1 MVSFHKKELSLFNA
15 WIFSLVIISI
25 GYYPL
30 INDRLYL
37 VDDITRSIKGY
48 FGWMELGRPL
58 TEWLAM
64 FLSTSSDRLAD
75 ITPLPQLLSIVALSY
90 LTVLLLKNTF
100 HKITIGNAL
109 ICITVAVNPLLLGNM
124 LFRFD
129 SLSMILSM
137 LLPVLAWD
145 LLNKNRAIYA
155 LASLVACLSFYQPAI
170 AIFPI
175 LVITT
180 FIQSKKDNNKNIEY
194 IIKSAGLTVASC
206 VLYYFVVVINTIKS
220 TEKRADLNTGLASNI
235 YTGIHTS
242 ISTALQSYGHVA
254 AILIAV
260 ATLAFIIVYAKHIIA
275 VVKDGA
281 GKSRFLNLSL
291 MALAPVVILI
301 CSAGVN
307 LILSNGYYPT
317 RVLFP
322 IAFIIFLALAIPA
335 IFSDFFN
342 RIAVYLSIAMIFSS
356 TSVIYAT
363 ASSLYHQ
370 QRYDSYVLFSLSEKL
385 SSLKSEKNTY
395 IFGATDY
402 SEASKTSNRAFP
414 ILDHIKNNYYDMTL
428 SQSLINNGIRNI
440 RFSGKNRQISYDLEK
455 MACNGE
461 MNLIY
466 SMPQYS
472 IFENDKNL
480 LIYLGGR
487 GCIK

>member
-1 MVSFHKKELSLFNA
+1 MVSFHKKEFSLFSA
-15 WIFSLVIISI
+15 WIFSLIIISI

-48 FGWMELGRPL
+48 FGWIELGRPL

-75 ITPLPQLLSIVALSY
+75 ITPLPQLSSIVALSY
-90 LTVLLLKNTF
+90 LTILLLKNTF
-100 HKITIGNAL
+100 HKITIGNVL

-145 LLNKNRAIYA
+145 LLNKNRTIYA
-155 LASLVACLSFYQPAI
+155 LASLIACLSFYQPAI

-180 FIQSKKDNNKNIEY
+180 FIQSKKHNNKNIEY
-194 IIKSAGLTVASC
+194 IIKSAGLTVVSC
-206 VLYYFVVVINTIKS
+206 VLYYFVVVLNTIKS
-220 TEKRADLNTGLASNI
+220 TEKRADLTTGLASNI
-235 YTGIHTS
+235 YIGIKTS

-260 ATLAFIIVYAKHIIA
+260 ATLAFIIVYAKHIIV
-275 VVKDGA
+275 VVKEGA
-281 GKSRFLNLSL
+281 GNSRFLNLSL
-291 MALAPVVILI
+291 MVFAPVVILI

-322 IAFIIFLALAIPA
+322 IAFIVFLALAIPA
-335 IFSDFFN
+335 TFNDFFN
-342 RIAVYLSIAMIFSS
+342 R
-356 TSVIYAT
+356 
-363 ASSLYHQ
+363 
-370 QRYDSYVLFSLSEKL
+370 
-385 SSLKSEKNTY
+385 
-395 IFGATDY
+395 
-402 SEASKTSNRAFP
+402 
-414 ILDHIKNNYYDMTL
+414 
-428 SQSLINNGIRNI
+428 
-440 RFSGKNRQISYDLEK
+440 
-455 MACNGE
+455 
-461 MNLIY
+461 
-466 SMPQYS
+466 
-472 IFENDKNL
+472 
-480 LIYLGGR
+480 
-487 GCIK
+487 